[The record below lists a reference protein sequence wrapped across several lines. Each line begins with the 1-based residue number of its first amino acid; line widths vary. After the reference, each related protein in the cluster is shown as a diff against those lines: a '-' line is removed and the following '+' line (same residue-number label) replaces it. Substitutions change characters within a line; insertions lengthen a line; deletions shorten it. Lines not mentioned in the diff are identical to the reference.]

1 MRKKS
6 VLLDVKK
13 ASTEIPFSTSRFII
27 FALFNI
33 LLAYLSK
40 QSSFFS
46 TFYGLSILMLGI
58 FFLVADRTPVRVIY
72 ICGYVVGAEL
82 IWRSTGASI
91 FYEFAK
97 YAIVFLLS
105 LSLLRFDLLKQAI
118 KWPIL
123 YFLLLMPSVFLMPF
137 FDRETIASWLS
148 GPLLLAVSTVF
159 FSSVS
164 LTNIQTKK
172 LLIMII
178 APTIGVASLAIVSIL
193 SASDLVFTTQTNFT
207 TAGGSLPVQVSLQL
221 AFGAV
226 LASYYLI
233 TEKRT
238 RLMVP
243 LMLLIAIWLISQSIF
258 TFSRSGLYTAGVTLL
273 AFFLVHLKQNRQRIR
288 LILFGAVLV
297 LIMGYIIFPY
307 MDDFTDG
314 VLLARYME
322 IDSTGRD
329 ALANIDIQVF
339 INHPWFG
346 VGLGQSV
353 IYHIGAGHL
362 GTAHTE
368 YTRMLAEHGIF
379 GLFSL
384 LIMLGLA
391 GKQIFI
397 KTSPDTRSFNI
408 LMIVWALVYMTSIAL
423 RTAAPGFAFGL
434 GSLVISSDN
443 VVDNETKK
451 IPVLPLLSNVS

>member
-1 MRKKS
+1 MIKKS
-6 VLLDVKK
+6 ALLDVRK
-13 ASTEIPFSTSRFII
+13 ASNEIPFSTSRFII

-58 FFLVADRTPVRVIY
+58 FFLVADRTPIRVIY

-137 FDRETIASWLS
+137 FDRESIASWLS

-193 SASDLVFTTQTNFT
+193 SASNLEFTTQTNFT

-443 VVDNETKK
+443 VVDNEAKK
-451 IPVLPLLSNVS
+451 IPVLHLLSNVF